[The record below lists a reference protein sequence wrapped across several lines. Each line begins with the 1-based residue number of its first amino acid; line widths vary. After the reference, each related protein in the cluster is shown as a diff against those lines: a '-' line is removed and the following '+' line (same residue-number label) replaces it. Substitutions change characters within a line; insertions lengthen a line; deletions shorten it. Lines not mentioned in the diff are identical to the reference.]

1 MKNFVYNFTKFDII
15 ILDRRYDF
23 MKFEN
28 KNNVAKY
35 VGSQIRK
42 FRKARGMTQREL
54 GFRIGVKHNTISG
67 YESGTNE
74 PEQNILFAIADVL
87 GISINDLFPSPTNVE
102 PVEPKFARIPVLGT
116 IACGEPILAEENISE
131 YIYMPIDRLPNGNLF
146 YLRAK
151 GTSMEPTIPDG
162 SLVLIREQPEVEP
175 GAIAAVLV
183 NGATEATL
191 KRIKRQG
198 NMIILMPDNPEHEP
212 IVITPDNPVR
222 IIGRAVQV
230 TQLL

>member
-1 MKNFVYNFTKFDII
+1 
-15 ILDRRYDF
+15 

-28 KNNVAKY
+28 DVTKY

-42 FRKARGMTQREL
+42 FRKAKGMTQKEL
-54 GFRIGVKHNTISG
+54 GFRIGVKHNTISA

-87 GISINDLFPSPTNVE
+87 GVSINDLFPSPINLE
-102 PVEPKFARIPVLGT
+102 PVDDPEFVRIPVLGS
-116 IACGEPILAEENISE
+116 IACGEPVLVAENYAE
-131 YIYMPIDRLPNGNLF
+131 YIYMPKDHVPSGKLF

-151 GTSMEPTIPDG
+151 GDSMAPTIPDG
-162 SLVLIREQPEVEP
+162 ALVLVREQPDVES

-183 NGATEATL
+183 NGDTEATL
-191 KRIKRQG
+191 KRVKRQG
-198 NMIILMPDNPEHEP
+198 KTVILIPDNPAYQP
-212 IVITPDNPVR
+212 IIVTPDNPAR

-230 TQLL
+230 TQML

>member
-1 MKNFVYNFTKFDII
+1 
-15 ILDRRYDF
+15 

-28 KNNVAKY
+28 SVTKY
-35 VGSQIRK
+35 VGAQIRK
-42 FRKARGMTQREL
+42 YRKARGMTQKEL

-87 GISINDLFPSPTNVE
+87 GVSINDLFPSPTNVE

-131 YIYMPIDRLPNGNLF
+131 YIYMPIDRLPSGKLF

-151 GTSMEPTIPDG
+151 GSSMEPTIPDG

-183 NGATEATL
+183 NGDTEATL

-198 NMIILMPDNPEHEP
+198 DMVILMPDNPEHEP
-212 IVITPDNPVR
+212 IVITPDNPAR